1 MMNKKQFDEKAQ
13 TLREHYLHACKKH
26 PFFADSIIYPLG
38 NRYEGSDQKFA
49 IANRKRNKA
58 IAALWQGMV
67 KSRKEAIQS
76 NPTVDN
82 VLTAEL
88 YEIWTAIAL
97 GDMAQARSEI
107 YDAMAVLLR
116 LDENLEELY
125 QSSQTRFI
133 PIPGGAK

>member
-1 MMNKKQFDEKAQ
+1 MMDKKQFDEKMK

-38 NRYEGSDQKFA
+38 NHYEGSDQKFA

-67 KSRKEAIQS
+67 KFRKEAIQS

-88 YEIWTAIAL
+88 YEIWAAIAL

-107 YDAMAVLLR
+107 FDAMAVLLR
-116 LDENLEELY
+116 LEENLDELA
-125 QSSQTRFI
+125 QCSLTHFT
-133 PIPGGAK
+133 PHPGGAK